1 MKIIDSHV
9 HFWDPNHLS
18 YSWTKGNTIL
28 DHAYLPSD
36 YKTANG
42 DYTIEGIVFVE
53 AGADAHH
60 HLQEVDWIETLDAP
74 IKAIVANS
82 PLDSAYGVEETL
94 ENLASRPLVKGI
106 RRIYQDQPEG
116 FARDTSFIK
125 AVQDLKKYDLSFDIC
140 IKSYQLDETIELVEQ
155 SPDIMFILDHIA
167 KPKIADGEFDY
178 WATRMKLLAEYD
190 NVSCKIS
197 GMITEANH
205 TDWTQEQIKPYIL
218 ETIAAFGI
226 DRVMFGSDWPV
237 VNLAGSFTKWVDAL
251 LYATGGLSDDEKQR
265 LFHDNVSRVY
275 RLDE

>member
-9 HFWDPNHLS
+9 HFWDPEHLS
-18 YSWTKGNTIL
+18 YSWITGNATL
-28 DHAYLPSD
+28 DRAYMPED
-36 YKTANG
+36 YKDANG
-42 DYTIEGIVFVE
+42 EHTVEGIVFVE
-53 AGADAHH
+53 AGADTHH
-60 HLQEVDWIETLDAP
+60 HLQEVDRIEMLDAP

-82 PLDSAYGVEETL
+82 PLDSEFGVQETL

-116 FARDTSFIK
+116 YARDSAFIK
-125 AVQDLKKYDLSFDIC
+125 AVQDLQKYDLSFDIC

-155 SPDIMFILDHIA
+155 SPDVQFILDHIA

-178 WATRMKLLAEYD
+178 WATRMKTLAGFE

-197 GMITEANH
+197 GIITEADH
-205 TDWTQEQIKPYIL
+205 SDWTQEQIKPYIL
-218 ETIAAFGI
+218 ETIEAFGI

-251 LYATGGLSDDEKQR
+251 TYALGSLSDDEQQKLFMDNATR
-265 LFHDNVSRVY
+265 LY
-275 RLDE
+275 RL